1 MGVQARGSMSS
12 TSAVSIVHVI
22 VVFLALTASGK
33 TTVTIAPGVEMPMVN
48 LGGVSRHPSN
58 YTSWLAIGGVG
69 LDTALSYKTATDP
82 VQMEVASAV
91 NNSGLDRNQIFV
103 TTKVPCCPE
112 VHQGKDLCNSDLG
125 NLNGTMAQNV
135 QRDLDI
141 LGRPVDLLL
150 LHWPCNTLEQT
161 LAAYTALEET
171 MEKGYARAIG
181 VSNFNASLLEA
192 ALPRMKIKP
201 AVNQCGH
208 SIGAH
213 NSSHAPSLG
222 GEDGTVRFCAENNI
236 TYQAYSPLGGL
247 TGTDIFKDPTV
258 ISIGKNHNVSSA
270 QVALRW
276 LIQQG
281 INVVTASGNPEHQ
294 AESLKLWDFTL
305 SELEMVTLAG
315 L

>member
-1 MGVQARGSMSS
+1 MSS
-12 TSAVSIVHVI
+12 ASAISIVHAI
-22 VVFLALTASGK
+22 AVFLALSASGK
-33 TTVTIAPGVEMPMVN
+33 TTITIAPGVEMPMVN
-48 LGGVSRHPSN
+48 LGGVSSHPSN
-58 YTSWLAIGGVG
+58 YTSWLAVGGVG
-69 LDTALSYKTATDP
+69 LDTALSYTDP
-82 VQMEVASAV
+82 VQREVASAI
-91 NNSGLDRNQIFV
+91 NNSGLRREQIFL

-112 VHQGKDLCNSDLG
+112 VYQGKDLCPAD
-125 NLNGTMAQNV
+125 LNGPIRHDI

-150 LHWPCNTLEQT
+150 LHWPCNTLEET
-161 LAAYTALEET
+161 LTAYAALEDAL
-171 MEKGYARAIG
+171 EKGYTRAIG

-192 ALPRMKIKP
+192 ALPKMKVKP

-213 NSSHAPSLG
+213 NSSHAPGLG
-222 GEDGTVRFCAENNI
+222 GNDGTVQFCAENNI

-247 TGTDIFKDPTV
+247 TGTDVFKDPTV
-258 ISIGKNHNVSSA
+258 ISIGEKHNVSPA

-281 INVVTASGNPEHQ
+281 INFVTASSNPRHQ
-294 AESLKLWDFTL
+294 EEELKLFDFTL